1 MCNKNHK
8 WRCQGIWTVDSL
20 CWMKMRSQ
28 AALTVNTKLGTDHG
42 HLLFANST
50 RSLPYFSSHRT
61 HCFYAYCI
69 LPTSY
74 YLRIAYALPTYCL
87 CIAYER
93 IAHCLHVETGKR
105 QQAGAPQ
112 QTVPYLAIRIFRGD
126 QYSRPHFSRAVL
138 ITIIITAYY
147 ECTHS
152 ERKF

>member
-1 MCNKNHK
+1 MNKHYVLRYLISITSGVAK
-8 WRCQGIWTVDSL
+8 ESEQL
-20 CWMKMRSQ
+20 CWTKMRSQ
-28 AALTVNTKLGTDHG
+28 TVLTVNTKLGTDHG

-61 HCFYAYCI
+61 HRFCACFI

-74 YLRIAYALPTYCL
+74 CLRIGQ
-87 CIAYER
+87 ER
-93 IAHCLHVETGKR
+93 ITHCLHVETGKR
-105 QQAGAPQ
+105 QQAAAPQ
-112 QTVPYLAIRIFRGD
+112 QTVTYLAIRIFRGD

>member
-1 MCNKNHK
+1 MGTCFLQIVPD
-8 WRCQGIWTVDSL
+8 RCRCRTF
-20 CWMKMRSQ
+20 
-28 AALTVNTKLGTDHG
+28 ALIVRIA
-42 HLLFANST
+42 FM
-50 RSLPYFSSHRT
+50 PI
-61 HCFYAYCI
+61 AYC
-69 LPTSY
+69 
-74 YLRIAYALPTYCL
+74 LRHITYALPTYCL
-87 CIAYER
+87 HIAYER

>member
-1 MCNKNHK
+1 MGTCFLQIVPDHC
-8 WRCQGIWTVDSL
+8 RC
-20 CWMKMRSQ
+20 
-28 AALTVNTKLGTDHG
+28 
-42 HLLFANST
+42 
-50 RSLPYFSSHRT
+50 RT
-61 HCFYAYCI
+61 FPLIVRIAFMPIVYC
-69 LPTSY
+69 LR
-74 YLRIAYALPTYCL
+74 RIAYALPTYCL